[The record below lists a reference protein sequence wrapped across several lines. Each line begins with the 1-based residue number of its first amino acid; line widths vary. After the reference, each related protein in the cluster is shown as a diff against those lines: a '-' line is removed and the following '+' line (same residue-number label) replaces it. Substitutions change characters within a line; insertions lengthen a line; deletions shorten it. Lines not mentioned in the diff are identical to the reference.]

1 MSVDRSVLAVA
12 GVFVVAIL
20 AAAIAWSPLGPR
32 DPEPAGWTSPLGDP
46 EAGRVALAR
55 LGCSSCHA
63 IDGIRAAGG
72 QVGPPLNDLRSRRYV
87 AGRLPNTPE
96 NLVRWITDPRGV
108 SPGTLMPDL
117 DVIELEAWNMV
128 AYLATLGGRR

>member
-32 DPEPAGWTSPLGDP
+32 DPEPAGWTAPIGDP

-72 QVGPPLNDLRSRRYV
+72 QVGPPLSDLRSRRYV

-96 NLVRWITDPRGV
+96 NLVRFIVDPRGV

-117 DVIELEAWNMV
+117 DVIELEA
-128 AYLATLGGRR
+128 

>member
-1 MSVDRSVLAVA
+1 MNLDRSVLAMA
-12 GVFVVAIL
+12 GVLVVAIL
-20 AAAIAWSPLGPR
+20 ATVIVVSPFGPR
-32 DPEPAGWTSPLGDP
+32 DPEPAAWSSPLGDP

-55 LGCSSCHA
+55 LGCTSCHA
-63 IDGIRAAGG
+63 IDGVRAAGG
-72 QVGPPLNDLRSRRYV
+72 QVGPALNDLRSRRYV

-96 NLVRWITDPRGV
+96 NLVRFIVDPRGV